1 MEVVRRGYFEP
12 CFANISK
19 ILGTLPLPKPMSIAA
34 CMLAEVPVA
43 ISELLPRSSGI

>member
-34 CMLAEVPVA
+34 CMLAEVPIA
-43 ISELLPRSSGI
+43 ISELVPRSSGI